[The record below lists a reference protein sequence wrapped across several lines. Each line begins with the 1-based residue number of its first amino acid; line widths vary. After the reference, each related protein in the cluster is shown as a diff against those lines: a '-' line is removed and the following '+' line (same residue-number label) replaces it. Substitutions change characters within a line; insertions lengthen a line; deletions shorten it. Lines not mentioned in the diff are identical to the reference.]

1 MKLNKPFYI
10 DKRTGK
16 NHISLDGEWKFLW
29 LDEATEDISSL
40 AFKYNT
46 TLPSSIFHS
55 LHKAGILPHP
65 YYGVNSKEYDWVDE
79 KVWYYKKT
87 FALDSEKKDMNAFLS
102 FEGVAYYCRVWINGV
117 LLGDHEGMFGGPVCN
132 VYEHLNFGGKN
143 EIVVEVK
150 ACNYGKK
157 DGFDPRNTNGENRE
171 IIPWNTARD
180 TITGGGDFIV
190 MGIWNSVRLEL
201 VPKTHISRPYI
212 YTKSIGDNKATLH
225 LEMQITDDSKS
236 ELTDDIKIFDF
247 MRAKINDGKKAVV
260 SVKICGDEKCVYN
273 NSDEISLLNFHHRGL
288 EEIVDTYS
296 LALIYQKE
304 IVIDNPRLWYPVGLG
319 EAFLHDIEITLSV
332 DGEILDLHK
341 FSFGIRTFDADFTE
355 GNRYCMQ
362 PGKFRFS
369 INGRDFFLKGM
380 NWMPIDFL
388 YDILP
393 KRYEWCLSLVKNA
406 GIQLL
411 RIWNGGVMPETDAF
425 YEICDRMG
433 IMVWQDQYI
442 SNTNHTENF
451 PLDVL
456 KSQCAYNLFRTR
468 NHPSL
473 VVVCGGNEFN
483 PYAVGN
489 AASMAVTEQVA
500 RMITPDRDYRNS
512 SPDSGSAHIYL
523 DMEPVWYRHGY
534 RHIPFLAESGIHSFP
549 NYKTFK
555 KFLSEKEAMSDNFNL
570 TSKTL
575 REDFPEL
582 INHFTE
588 FDPERVPRLI
598 SRASQ
603 ITDVTKATLE
613 DLCEAGQVQAYEVY
627 QLMIQAMHESYPVC
641 GGIMPWVFKRPWPT
655 VGVQFVDGDDNPGF
669 PYYALQNSYKNINV
683 CWCQN
688 WSIVKTGEE
697 IPLVVKTLND
707 DSIDLSDHEI
717 TLTLYNPDFTIC
729 KEYTASYSDT
739 VDFGTFTIPE
749 SFRNKCFIVSAD
761 ITLNGVCINRSTY
774 FNKCTEILDNPDTFK
789 KYRTEPSDNFYFE
802 NGPFLKEEIS
812 KAIKTE
818 LTAKLLNK
826 GTDGNYNYADI
837 EITNISNIAAFPVTI
852 SMKDESKRFFL
863 SDNFFL
869 LKGNEKKTVRITC
882 DKGEADDVV
891 VKFWNK

>member
-10 DKRTGK
+10 DKRTGE
-16 NHISLDGEWKFLW
+16 NHISLDGEWEFLW
-29 LDEATEDISSL
+29 SDCETNDISSL
-40 AFKYNT
+40 SFEHKA
-46 TLPSSIFHS
+46 TLPSSIYHS

-65 YYGVNSKEYDWVDE
+65 YYGVNSKEYAWVDE

-87 FALDSEKKDMNAFLS
+87 FTLKSDKINMNAFLS
-102 FEGVAYYCRVWINGV
+102 FEGVSYYCRVWVNKV
-117 LLGDHEGMFGGPVCN
+117 LLGDHEGMFGGPVCE
-132 VYEHLNFGGKN
+132 VSDLLHFGGEN

-157 DGFDPRNTNGENRE
+157 EGFDPRNTNGENRE

-190 MGIWNSVRLEL
+190 IGIWNSIRLDL

-212 YTKSIGDNKATLH
+212 YTKSICYNKATLH
-225 LEMQITDDSKS
+225 LEMQITDDTKS
-236 ELTDDIKIFDF
+236 ELTADFKKFDY

-260 SVKICGDEKCVYN
+260 SIKICGDGKCVYE
-273 NSDEISLLNFHHRGL
+273 NSEEVSLLDFHHSGL

-296 LALIYQKE
+296 LSLFYQKE
-304 IVIDNPRLWYPVGLG
+304 IVVENPRLWYPIGLG
-319 EAFLHDIEITLSV
+319 EPFLYDAQISLSL
-332 DGEILDLHK
+332 DGEILDTHK
-341 FSFGIRTFDADFTE
+341 LNFGIRTFNADFTE
-355 GNRYCMQ
+355 GNRYCVQ

-369 INGRDFFLKGM
+369 INGREFFLKGM
-380 NWMPIDFL
+380 NWMPVDFL
-388 YDILP
+388 YDISP

-411 RIWNGGVMPETDAF
+411 RIWNGGGMPESDTF
-425 YEICDRMG
+425 YKICDHMG

-451 PLDVL
+451 PPEVL

-473 VVVCGGNEFN
+473 VVVCGGNEFD

-489 AASMAVTEQVA
+489 AASMAITEQVA
-500 RMITPDRDYRNS
+500 HILTPDRDYRNA
-512 SPDSGSAHIYL
+512 SPDGGSAHIYK

-534 RHIPFLAESGIHSFP
+534 KHIPFLAESGIHSFP
-549 NYKTFK
+549 NFKTFK
-555 KFLSEKEAMSDNFNL
+555 KFLSAKEAMSDNFNL

-588 FDPERVPRLI
+588 FDPERVPRLV

-613 DLCEAGQVQAYEVY
+613 DLCEAGQTQAYEVY

-669 PYYALQNSYKNINV
+669 PYYALQNSYRSINV
-683 CWCQN
+683 CWCQE
-688 WSIVKTGEE
+688 WSIVKAGEE
-697 IPLVVKTLND
+697 LNLKVKTFND
-707 DSIDLSDHEI
+707 DDCDLKDNEI
-717 TLTLYNPDFTIC
+717 SLTIYNPDFSIC
-729 KEYTASYSDT
+729 KEYTSSYNDM
-739 VDFGTFTIPE
+739 VDFGTFVVPE
-749 SFRNKCFIVSAD
+749 SFRNKCFIVCAD
-761 ITLNGVCINRSTY
+761 ISFNGALINRSTY
-774 FNKCTEILDNPDTFK
+774 FSKCTGILDNPDTYA
-789 KYRTEPSDNFYFE
+789 KYRSEPCENFYFE
-802 NGPFLKEEIS
+802 NGPFLKEDLS
-812 KAIKTE
+812 NAGKASI
-818 LTAKLLNK
+818 TAEVTDK
-826 GTDGNYNYADI
+826 GSDGTYNYADI
-837 EITNISNIAAFPVTI
+837 EISNTSDTPAFPITI
-852 SMKDESKRFFL
+852 SMADEEKRFFL

-869 LKGNEKKTVRITC
+869 LKPYEKRTVRITC
-882 DKGEADDVV
+882 DTGDADDII
-891 VKFWNK
+891 VKYWNN